1 MSNKI
6 KTGTAQ
12 FSKNGL
18 LMFKFPEIMVEG
30 ILINIPTILKNIAG
44 TQIK

>member
-1 MSNKI
+1 MSNNI

-12 FSKNGL
+12 FCKNGL
-18 LMFKFPEIMVEG
+18 LIFKFSEINVDGM
-30 ILINIPTILKNIAG
+30 LINIPTILKNIAG